1 MRVVYTGAALQDL
14 DAILSFIAANFPA
27 AYSDFETRMREIER
41 RIGQW
46 PESAQAVAQ
55 RPGVRMVPL
64 VRYPYKIF
72 YRVDPDAVVILHI
85 RHAARLDQ

>member
-14 DAILSFIAANFPA
+14 DEILSFIAARFPT
-27 AYSDFETRMREIER
+27 AYSGFEMRMRAIER

-72 YRVDPDAVVILHI
+72 YRVDPDAVVILHVH
-85 RHAARLDQ
+85 HATRLDP